1 MDQMLSTLFSLQFLL
16 FCLGLAAVI
25 FVVRRFVEYFVKT
38 KSFLKL
44 WHELILPV
52 FPVMLGGLTGLL
64 AKMYPYPEGIESASG
79 RVLFGLVA
87 GLLSGLVYRVIKS
100 LLKAKITFGDSN
112 DDTFVDDSLVESVR
126 ETINKE
132 PVVPSGH
139 EKDKV
144 DSE

>member
-1 MDQMLSTLFSLQFLL
+1 MLSTLFSLQFLL

-25 FVVRRFVEYFVKT
+25 FVVRRFVEYFVKA
-38 KSFLKL
+38 KSVIKL

-52 FPVMLGGLTGLL
+52 FPVLLGGVTGLL
-64 AKMYPYPEGIESASG
+64 AKMYPYPEGIVSVSG

-100 LLKAKITFGDSN
+100 LLKAKITFGDSD
-112 DDTFVDDSLVESVR
+112 DDTIVDDSLIESVR
-126 ETINKE
+126 ESINRD
-132 PVVPSGH
+132 PVVPAGH
-139 EKDKV
+139 ENNKI

>member
-1 MDQMLSTLFSLQFLL
+1 MLSTLFSLQFLI

-25 FVVRRFVEYFVKT
+25 FVVRRFVEYFVKAG
-38 KSFLKL
+38 SLLKL

-52 FPVMLGGLTGLL
+52 FPVMLGGFTGLL
-64 AKMYPYPEGIESASG
+64 ATMYPYPEGIQSLSG

-100 LLKAKITFGDSN
+100 LLKAKITFGDSS
-112 DDTFVDDSLVESVR
+112 DDTTIDDSLVESVR
-126 ETINKE
+126 ETINKD

-139 EKDKV
+139 ENDKV